1 MSCPAPATPAG
12 AGVFPIPLR
21 RPPPAPSP
29 RFPNP
34 TDPVSYENI
43 LLEVNDGIATVTI
56 NRESKLNALNH
67 QTLTELAHAF
77 DAVRDD
83 DAAKALILTGAGDK
97 AFVAGAD
104 INELRTMKPLGAKD
118 LAKFGQDVVQRLE
131 TMGKPTVAM
140 INGFALGGG
149 LELALG
155 CNLRTASAKARV
167 GLPETSL
174 GIIPGYGGSQRLAR
188 IANPGVAREWILTGD
203 MFGADEAHRV
213 GVVNRVFA
221 PEELVEGT
229 HKMVKTIL
237 SRGPVAVRLAI
248 ETIRRGM
255 DMSLAEGLVIETDM
269 FGLAATTEDMQEG
282 MTAFI
287 EKRAAN
293 FQNK

>member
-1 MSCPAPATPAG
+1 M
-12 AGVFPIPLR
+12 
-21 RPPPAPSP
+21 
-29 RFPNP
+29 
-34 TDPVSYENI
+34 SYENI
-43 LLEVNDGIATVTI
+43 LCETQGAVARVTF
-56 NRESKLNALNH
+56 NRPKVMNALNH
-67 QTLTELAHAF
+67 QTLSELAHALDALKAD
-77 DAVRDD
+77 DAVRCVV
-83 DAAKALILTGAGDK
+83 LTGAGEK

-155 CNLRTASAKARV
+155 CNLRTASAKAKV

-229 HKMVKTIL
+229 HKLVKTIL

-255 DMSLAEGLVIETDM
+255 DMTLSEGLVIETDM

-282 MTAFI
+282 MSAFI